1 MKSQKIGNGQIL
13 VTGGSGF
20 IGSYIIELL
29 KEEFDIVVADRFKP
43 KSDTKYVDVDLTKPF
58 SLTKDFEICI
68 HLAAHVGGIKYF
80 TKHPVENLRNNP
92 IMTSNLLDAAINAS
106 VKQVIY
112 TSSSSVYEHAT
123 TFPSTEESFA
133 DCSTPTLPYAFSKL
147 VGEYLCKAYNE
158 QFGLKYTIL
167 RPSGIYGPGED
178 PDPEYG
184 HVIPHLIRKVLS
196 GQFPV
201 EIYGTGEQTRTFT
214 HGKDTAR
221 AFLHCIKNKNAINDT
236 FNVSGNEEIKI
247 IELLRLIWTMTG
259 HKEELK
265 VKHLPP
271 FPLDVQRRFVSNRK
285 IIEKL
290 DWKPR
295 ISFRDGIA
303 ETIEWI
309 RKRGHT
315 GRTRAYSVAR

>member
-1 MKSQKIGNGQIL
+1 MDSQKIGNGQLLI
-13 VTGGSGF
+13 TGGSGF
-20 IGSYIIELL
+20 IGSYIINLL
-29 KEEFDIVVADRFKP
+29 KKEFDIVVADRFKP
-43 KSDTKYVDVDLTKPF
+43 QSDTRYVKVDLTKPF
-58 SLTKDFEICI
+58 SLTNDIKVCI
-68 HLAAHVGGIKYF
+68 HLAAHVGGIQYF

-92 IMTSNLLDAAINAS
+92 VMTSNLLDAAINAS

-112 TSSSSVYEHAT
+112 TSTSAVYEHAS
-123 TFPSTEESFA
+123 TFPSAEESA
-133 DCSTPTLPYAFSKL
+133 AHSPPPSQPYGFSKL

-167 RPSGIYGPGED
+167 RLSGVYGPGED

-214 HGKDTAR
+214 HGEDTAR
-221 AFLHCIKNKNAINDT
+221 AFHYSIKNKNSINDT
-236 FNVSGNEEIKI
+236 FNVCGNEEIKI
-247 IELLRLIWTMTG
+247 NELLQLIWTITG

-271 FPLDVQRRFVSNRK
+271 FPHDIKRRFLSNRK
-285 IIEKL
+285 INEKL
-290 DWKPR
+290 DWKPL
-295 ISFRDGIA
+295 ISFRRGLT
-303 ETIEWI
+303 ETIEWM
-309 RKRGHT
+309 RHRGDANIT
-315 GRTRAYSVAR
+315 Q